1 MKDNLPTKPGTMG
14 TDGRLHLDY
23 DWYDR
28 GIPANIEFGSQAYID
43 TSYGFAQCFSEQK
56 PGIVLG
62 TATGVYDRTNFI
74 VGPRGRVVV
83 GGYTILNGTTLI
95 CHDRIEIGDHCLLAW
110 GSVLTDTW
118 GDLQNVSIE
127 MRRKILFLAAT
138 DPFRLVPPVTAPKPL
153 ILEDN
158 SWVGFEAVIL
168 PGVRLGR
175 GCIVGSKTVIDT
187 DVPPYA
193 VVAGSPPRIIRYLE
207 PDDTDEMRQR
217 ALQEHLR

>member
-1 MKDNLPTKPGTMG
+1 M
-14 TDGRLHLDY
+14 
-23 DWYDR
+23 
-28 GIPANIEFGSQAYID
+28 
-43 TSYGFAQCFSEQK
+43 
-56 PGIVLG
+56 
-62 TATGVYDRTNFI
+62 YDRTNFI